1 MSALETIP
9 KDKLL
14 DMFQKMLLSRR
25 FEERL
30 IEESNISGRGSGGE
44 RIQSMPHIAMGQEAV
59 GIGAGAQLRKDDYI
73 RTSVRPIPEMIGK
86 GCPTDRLMAEHFSR
100 LGGYS
105 KGHGN
110 PMHCIAMDVG
120 MLGGDGSLGC
130 GMPIGTGFATALKM
144 KGTDQV
150 VIVYF
155 GDGTCNEGRFHEG
168 LNFAA
173 IWKAPIIYLCENNLY
188 GLSVPVSKAFC
199 IRDIADRAAGY
210 GIPGVVVDG
219 MDVLAMY
226 EEVGKAVARAR
237 AGEGPTL
244 LEAKTYRYHG
254 HYEGD
259 PQVYRS
265 KEEVQEWMKKD
276 PIDKLKKQ
284 LIEAGILTEKAIE
297 EMNQETLEE
306 LDKAVEFALES
317 PFPEPEEAWNYVYG

>member
-1 MSALETIP
+1 MSILETIP

-30 IEESNISGRGSGGE
+30 IEESNISGRGEGGE
-44 RIQSMPHIAMGQEAV
+44 RVQSMPHAGIGQEAV

-73 RTSVRPIPEMIGK
+73 RTSVRSMPEMIGK
-86 GCPTDRLMAEHFSR
+86 GCPTDRLMAEHFGK

-110 PMHCIAMDVG
+110 PMHCIAVEVG

-144 KGTDQV
+144 KGKDQV
-150 VIVYF
+150 VVVYF

-173 IWKAPIIYLCENNLY
+173 IWKAPVIYLCENNLY
-188 GLSVPVSKAFC
+188 AISVPTSKAFN
-199 IRDIADRAAGY
+199 IRDIADRASGY
-210 GIPGVVVDG
+210 GVPGVVVDG
-219 MDVLAMY
+219 MDVLAVY
-226 EEVGKAVARAR
+226 EAVGKAVARAR

-265 KEEVQEWMKKD
+265 KEEIQEWMKKD
-276 PIDKLKKQ
+276 PIDAFKKR
-284 LIEAGILTEKAIE
+284 LLEAGILTEKAAE
-297 EMNQETLEE
+297 EINQEILKEM
-306 LDKAVEFALES
+306 DKAVEFALES
-317 PFPEPEEAWNYVYG
+317 PRPEPEEVWNYVYG